1 MPWGGIYEIATAA
14 LPMPEL
20 PMGFRFSEEEMLPLM
35 WHVAADRVGCA
46 HRCRAHRNKELLDVG
61 ANQGE
66 VGLHS

>member
-1 MPWGGIYEIATAA
+1 
-14 LPMPEL
+14 MPEL

-61 ANQGE
+61 AIQGE